1 MQISNNFSISGLDSV
16 RSASR
21 ASGVDAGQGTA
32 ASEASAAGIAAPSDQ
47 LDLSPEALAIGNQSS
62 GEVFRADRVAE
73 LKQAIAEGNYDT
85 DEMMTKALS
94 KMLERL
100 G

>member
-1 MQISNNFSISGLDSV
+1 MHFGPLRVQTVLMPV
-16 RSASR
+16 
-21 ASGVDAGQGTA
+21 A
-32 ASEASAAGIAAPSDQ
+32 ARRITAPSDQ
-47 LDLSPEALAIGNQSS
+47 LELSPEALAIGNQSS

-73 LKQAIAEGNYDT
+73 LRQAIAEGNYDT

>member
-1 MQISNNFSISGLDSV
+1 MQISNNFSISGVDAV

-21 ASGVDAGQGTA
+21 ANGVDASRGAT
-32 ASEASAAGIAAPSDQ
+32 ASEAGITAPSDQ
-47 LDLSPEALAIGNQSS
+47 LDLSPEALAIGNQPS

-73 LKQAIAEGNYDT
+73 LRQAIAEGNYDT

>member
-1 MQISNNFSISGLDSV
+1 MQISNNFSVSGVDAL

-21 ASGVDAGQGTA
+21 ANGVDANRGATA
-32 ASEASAAGIAAPSDQ
+32 AESGITAPSDQ
-47 LDLSPEALAIGNQSS
+47 LDLSPEALSIGNQPS

-73 LKQAIAEGNYDT
+73 LRQVIAEGNYDT

>member
-1 MQISNNFSISGLDSV
+1 
-16 RSASR
+16 
-21 ASGVDAGQGTA
+21 
-32 ASEASAAGIAAPSDQ
+32 
-47 LDLSPEALAIGNQSS
+47 LSPEALAIGNQSS

-73 LKQAIAEGNYDT
+73 LRQAIAEGNYDS

>member
-1 MQISNNFSISGLDSV
+1 MQISNNFSISGVDAL
-16 RSASR
+16 RSTSR
-21 ASGVDAGQGTA
+21 ANGVDASRGATA
-32 ASEASAAGIAAPSDQ
+32 AEAGITAPSDQ
-47 LDLSPEALAIGNQSS
+47 LDLSPEALAIGSQPN

-73 LKQAIAEGNYDT
+73 LRQAIAEGNYDT